1 VLAVRGAIQHAA
13 VLGDHAIEEL
23 DRREDLEQILELPA
37 RDKDELPPRIA
48 EPLEGRECLLTDD
61 SIARQRAVVIAGQ
74 DEITHG
80 YLRSLGPQ

>member
-1 VLAVRGAIQHAA
+1 MLAVRGAVEQSP

-37 RDKDELPPRIA
+37 RDKDELPPRVA
-48 EPLEGRECLLTDD
+48 KPLKGRECLLADH